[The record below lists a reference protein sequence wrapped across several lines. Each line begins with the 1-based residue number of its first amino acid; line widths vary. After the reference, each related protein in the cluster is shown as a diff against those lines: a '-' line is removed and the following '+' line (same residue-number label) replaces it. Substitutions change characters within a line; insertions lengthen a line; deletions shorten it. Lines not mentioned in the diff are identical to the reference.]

1 MAPNEQLKELPTIET
16 KCLEILKTF
25 GYKGGNYSIK
35 VSFGTF
41 SISLEN
47 GDRIPEPLPVRRRK
61 KPSTIKRDKNR
72 RIEFLKNKNSTSS
85 CPSSSGV
92 NTLEAARVL
101 DHQPSVTLPT
111 DENPQTNVEQQ
122 ERPCS
127 EPESEC
133 VSVGLCVCG
142 SVPCVCPISQPPIVP
157 KLKLKK
163 ASGTWSSM
171 HHCPNCNKALHDQH
185 HQCGDVDGEDG
196 DDISGPQ
203 LLDLPACEEIS
214 NSLTLTADQKYTML
228 FDNCVKLIKVEPIN
242 HVVAKFCFSHA
253 KFYQLRRDDLT
264 LGFSKEH
271 LIKEILDPEYERLK
285 SENELA

>member
-1 MAPNEQLKELPTIET
+1 M
-16 KCLEILKTF
+16 
-25 GYKGGNYSIK
+25 
-35 VSFGTF
+35 
-41 SISLEN
+41 
-47 GDRIPEPLPVRRRK
+47 
-61 KPSTIKRDKNR
+61 
-72 RIEFLKNKNSTSS
+72 KNKNSATSS

>member
-1 MAPNEQLKELPTIET
+1 MAPNEHLKELPTIDT

-171 HHCPNCNKALHDQH
+171 HHCPSCNDQH

-285 SENELA
+285 SENGLA